1 MIRRADVAKLITRV
15 YMLPDSDWD
24 VEMIMPS
31 GETLKGY
38 VGKVEAGYYATKLSI
53 ILETEKEESIERWL
67 NDCHIEN
74 DGTYRG
80 GEDEKDSNSI

>member
-1 MIRRADVAKLITRV
+1 MISRPDVAKLITKV
-15 YMLPDSDWD
+15 YMLSDSAWD
-24 VEMIMPS
+24 VEVIMPN

-53 ILETEKEESIERWL
+53 ILETEKEKSIERWL
-67 NDCHIEN
+67 NDYHIEN

-80 GEDEKDSNSI
+80 GE